1 MENEESKK
9 STKPYARTIFSMQIA
24 FSLPPNAVVFALYR
38 VHVVRFVVFVGQL
51 WLRVQVDV
59 SAGVSRSLEDV

>member
-1 MENEESKK
+1 MENEEINK
-9 STKPYARTIFSMQIA
+9 TIRSYHLLHANA

-38 VHVVRFVVFVGQL
+38 VHVVRFVVFVVQL

-59 SAGVSRSLEDV
+59 SAGMSRSLEDV